1 MYFRVIG
8 LCLVQNEICPILLNR
23 HVIKFLLGRPVSN
36 DFTWRTCNIENTL
49 IERGAYYRERGG
61 GLFQISTKNLNSLL
75 FMN

>member
-49 IERGAYYRERGG
+49 RERGLIRERAR
-61 GLFQISTKNLNSLL
+61 GLFQIDYILTLS
-75 FMN
+75 

>member
-49 IERGAYYRERGG
+49 RERGLIREG
-61 GLFQISTKNLNSLL
+61 GLFEISTKSLNSLL